1 MTTLFKADPSE
12 FLSPGQQR
20 IALGI
25 AYNGRHYHGWQR
37 QPHGHISVQERLE
50 DALSLVANEPIKVMC
65 AGRTD
70 AGVHASAQVVH
81 FDTIAQRPMRAWT
94 HGGNMNLPDD
104 VAIQWAQLVDEKFHA
119 RFSATARQYRYVI
132 YNHPMRPALMDKEVT
147 WNFRP
152 LDISKMQQAAGYLLG
167 THDFSSFRAAACQ
180 ANSPI
185 RTMLHLNVI
194 GAGDYI
200 VLDVRANAFLHH
212 MIRNLAGLLMKIG
225 AGEAA
230 PEWALEVLM
239 AKDRRVSAATAKPYG
254 LYFVNAEYDE
264 SFGLPQMPIGPH
276 FLSPWMNTQANA

>member
-1 MTTLFKADPSE
+1 MARTFKADASE
-12 FLSPGQQR
+12 FLAEGTQR

-37 QPHGHISVQERLE
+37 QPSGHISVQEKLE
-50 DALSLVANEPIKVMC
+50 DALSIVANEPIKVMC

-81 FDTIAQRPMRAWT
+81 FDTVAQRPLRAWT

-104 VAIQWAQLVDEKFHA
+104 VAIQWAQPVDEKFHA
-119 RFSATARQYRYVI
+119 RFSATARRYRYVI
-132 YNHPMRPALMDKEVT
+132 YNHALRPALMDKEVT
-147 WNFRP
+147 WNYRP
-152 LDISKMQQAAGYLLG
+152 LDIVSMQKAADHLVG

-185 RTMLHLNVI
+185 RTMHHLNVI
-194 GAGDYI
+194 AAGDYI

-225 AGEAA
+225 AGEAP
-230 PEWALEVLM
+230 PEWAMEVLI

-254 LYFVNAEYDE
+254 LYFVDAEYDDV
-264 SFGLPQMPIGPH
+264 FNLPQTPLGPH
-276 FLSPWMNTQANA
+276 FLAPWINV

>member
-1 MTTLFKADPSE
+1 MATTFKADASE
-12 FLSPGQQR
+12 FLAEDTQR

-25 AYNGRHYHGWQR
+25 AYNGRYYHGWQR
-37 QPHGHISVQERLE
+37 QPSGHISIQEKLE
-50 DALSLVANEPIKVMC
+50 DALSIVANEPIKVMC

-81 FDTIAQRPMRAWT
+81 FDTVAQRPLRAWT

-104 VAIQWAQLVDEKFHA
+104 VAIQWAQPVDEKFHA
-119 RFSATARQYRYVI
+119 RFSATARRYRYVI
-132 YNHPMRPALMDKEVT
+132 YNHALRPALMDKEVT
-147 WNFRP
+147 WNYRP
-152 LDISKMQQAAGYLLG
+152 LDIVSMQKAAAHLVG

-185 RTMLHLNVI
+185 RTMHHLNVI
-194 GAGDYI
+194 AAGDYI

-225 AGEAA
+225 AGEAP
-230 PEWALEVLM
+230 PEWAMEVLI

-254 LYFVNAEYDE
+254 LYFVDAEYDDA
-264 SFGLPQMPIGPH
+264 FNLPQTPLGPH
-276 FLSPWMNTQANA
+276 FLAPWINV

>member
-1 MTTLFKADPSE
+1 MATTFKADASE
-12 FLSPGQQR
+12 FLAEDKQR

-25 AYNGRHYHGWQR
+25 AYNGRYYHGWQR
-37 QPHGHISVQERLE
+37 QPSGHISVQEKLE
-50 DALSLVANEPIKVMC
+50 DALSIVANEPIKVMC

-81 FDTIAQRPMRAWT
+81 FDTVAQRPLRAWT

-104 VAIQWAQLVDEKFHA
+104 VAIQWAQPVDEKFHA
-119 RFSATARQYRYVI
+119 RFSATARRYRYVI
-132 YNHPMRPALMDKEVT
+132 YNHALRPALMDKEVT
-147 WNFRP
+147 WNYRP
-152 LDISKMQQAAGYLLG
+152 LDIVSMQKAAAHLVG

-185 RTMLHLNVI
+185 RTMHHLNVI
-194 GAGDYI
+194 AAGDYI

-225 AGEAA
+225 AGEAP
-230 PEWALEVLM
+230 PEWAMEVLI

-254 LYFVNAEYDE
+254 LYFVDAEYDDA
-264 SFGLPQMPIGPH
+264 FNLPQTPLGPH
-276 FLSPWMNTQANA
+276 FLAPWIDV

>member
-1 MTTLFKADPSE
+1 MTTQVKADASE
-12 FLSPGQQR
+12 FLALGQQR
-20 IALGI
+20 IALGV
-25 AYNGRHYHGWQR
+25 AYNGRNYHGWQR
-37 QPHGHISVQERLE
+37 QPHGHITVQEKLE
-50 DALSLVANEPIKVMC
+50 DALSMVANEPIKVMC

-81 FDTIAQRPMRAWT
+81 FDTSAQRPLRAWT

-104 VAIQWAQLVDEKFHA
+104 VAIQWAHPVDEKFHA
-119 RFSATARQYRYVI
+119 RFSATARRYRYVI
-132 YNHPMRPALMDKEVT
+132 FNHPMRPALMDKEVS
-147 WNFRP
+147 WNYRP

-167 THDFSSFRAAACQ
+167 THDFSSLRAASCQ

-185 RTMLHLNVI
+185 RTMHHLNVI

-225 AGEAA
+225 ASEAP

-239 AKDRRVSAATAKPYG
+239 AQDRRVSPATAPPYG
-254 LYFVNAEYDE
+254 LYFVDAEYDDA
-264 SFGLPQMPIGPH
+264 FGLPQQPVGPH
-276 FLSPWMNTQANA
+276 FLAPWMNA

>member
-1 MTTLFKADPSE
+1 MTSNFTADASE
-12 FLSPGQQR
+12 FLLAGQQR
-20 IALGI
+20 IALSI

-37 QPHGHISVQERLE
+37 QPHGYISVQERLE
-50 DALSLVANEPIKVMC
+50 DALSKVANEPIKVMC

-81 FDTIAQRPMRAWT
+81 LDTLAHRPLRAWT

-104 VAIQWAQLVDEKFHA
+104 VAIQWAHPVDEKFHA
-119 RFSATARQYRYVI
+119 RFSATARRYRYVI
-132 YNHPMRPALMDKEVT
+132 YNHAMRPGLMDKEVS

-152 LDISKMQQAAGYLLG
+152 LNVIHMQQAADYLLG

-185 RTMLHLNVI
+185 RTLHHLNI
-194 GAGDYI
+194 ISAGNYI

-230 PEWALEVLM
+230 PEWALDVLS

-254 LYFVNAEYDE
+254 LYFVEAEYDP
-264 SFGLPQMPIGPH
+264 SFGLPQLPLGPH
-276 FLSPWMNTQANA
+276 FLAPWMNA

>member
-1 MTTLFKADPSE
+1 MATTFKADASE
-12 FLSPGQQR
+12 FLAEDKQR

-25 AYNGRHYHGWQR
+25 AYNGRYYHGWQR
-37 QPHGHISVQERLE
+37 QPSGHISVQEKLE
-50 DALSLVANEPIKVMC
+50 DALSIVANEPIKVMC

-81 FDTIAQRPMRAWT
+81 FDTVAQRPMRAWT

-104 VAIQWAQLVDEKFHA
+104 VAIQWAQPVDEKFHA
-119 RFSATARQYRYVI
+119 RFSATARRYRYVI
-132 YNHPMRPALMDKEVT
+132 YNHALRPALMDKEVT
-147 WNFRP
+147 WNYRP
-152 LDISKMQQAAGYLLG
+152 LDIVSMQKAAAHLVG

-185 RTMLHLNVI
+185 RTMHHLNVI
-194 GAGDYI
+194 AAGDYI

-225 AGEAA
+225 AGEAP
-230 PEWALEVLM
+230 PEWAMEVLI

-254 LYFVNAEYDE
+254 LYFVDAEYDDA
-264 SFGLPQMPIGPH
+264 FNLPQTPLGPH
-276 FLSPWMNTQANA
+276 FLAPWINV

>member
-1 MTTLFKADPSE
+1 MATIFTADASE
-12 FLSPGQQR
+12 FLGLGQQR
-20 IALGI
+20 VALAV

-37 QPHGHISVQERLE
+37 QPHGHISVQEKLE
-50 DALSLVANEPIKVMC
+50 DALTLVANEPIKVMC

-81 FDTIAQRPMRAWT
+81 FDTSAQRPMRAWT

-104 VAIQWAQLVDEKFHA
+104 VAIQWAHVVDEKFHA
-119 RFSATARQYRYVI
+119 RFSATARRYRYVI
-132 YNHPMRPALMDKEVT
+132 YNHPMRPALMEKEVT

-152 LDISKMQQAAGYLLG
+152 LDVSKMQQAAGYLLG

-180 ANSPI
+180 ANTPI
-185 RTMLHLNVI
+185 RTMRHLDVI
-194 GAGDYI
+194 SAGSYI
-200 VLDVRANAFLHH
+200 VLDVCANAFLHH

-225 AGEAA
+225 AGEAP

-254 LYFVNAEYDE
+254 LYFVNAEYDD
-264 SFGLPQMPIGPH
+264 SFGLPKHPMGPH
-276 FLSPWMNTQANA
+276 FLEPWMNA

>member
-1 MTTLFKADPSE
+1 MATTFKADASE
-12 FLSPGQQR
+12 FLAEDKQR

-25 AYNGRHYHGWQR
+25 AYNGRYYHGWQR
-37 QPHGHISVQERLE
+37 QPSGHISVQEKLE
-50 DALSLVANEPIKVMC
+50 DALSIVANEPIKVMC

-81 FDTIAQRPMRAWT
+81 FDTVAQRPLRAWT

-104 VAIQWAQLVDEKFHA
+104 VAIQWAQPVDEKFHA
-119 RFSATARQYRYVI
+119 RFSATARRYRYVI
-132 YNHPMRPALMDKEVT
+132 YNHALRPALMDKEVT
-147 WNFRP
+147 WNYRP
-152 LDISKMQQAAGYLLG
+152 LDIVSMQKAAAHLVG

-185 RTMLHLNVI
+185 RTMHHLNVI
-194 GAGDYI
+194 AAGDYI

-225 AGEAA
+225 AGEAP
-230 PEWALEVLM
+230 PEWAMEVLI

-254 LYFVNAEYDE
+254 LYFVDAEYDDA
-264 SFGLPQMPIGPH
+264 FNLPQTPLGPH
-276 FLSPWMNTQANA
+276 FLAPWINV

>member
-1 MTTLFKADPSE
+1 MTTQVKADASE
-12 FLSPGQQR
+12 FLALGQQR
-20 IALGI
+20 IALGV
-25 AYNGRHYHGWQR
+25 AYNGRNYHGWQR
-37 QPHGHISVQERLE
+37 QPHGHITVQEKLE
-50 DALSLVANEPIKVMC
+50 DALSMVANEPIKVMC

-81 FDTIAQRPMRAWT
+81 FDTSAQRPLRAWT

-104 VAIQWAQLVDEKFHA
+104 VAIQWAHPVDEKFHA
-119 RFSATARQYRYVI
+119 RFSATARRYRYVI
-132 YNHPMRPALMDKEVT
+132 FNHPMRPALMDKEVS
-147 WNFRP
+147 WNYRP

-167 THDFSSFRAAACQ
+167 THDFSSLRAASCQ

-185 RTMLHLNVI
+185 RTMHHLNVI

-225 AGEAA
+225 ASEAP

-239 AKDRRVSAATAKPYG
+239 AQDRRVSAATAPPYG
-254 LYFVNAEYDE
+254 LYFVDAEYDDA
-264 SFGLPQMPIGPH
+264 FGLPQQPVGPH
-276 FLSPWMNTQANA
+276 FLAPWMNA

>member
-1 MTTLFKADPSE
+1 MATTFKADSSE
-12 FLSPGQQR
+12 FLAEDKQR

-25 AYNGRHYHGWQR
+25 AYNGRYYHGWQR
-37 QPHGHISVQERLE
+37 QPSGHISVQEKLE
-50 DALSLVANEPIKVMC
+50 DALSIVANEPIKVMC

-81 FDTIAQRPMRAWT
+81 FDTVAQRPLRAWT

-104 VAIQWAQLVDEKFHA
+104 VAIQWAQPVDEKFHA
-119 RFSATARQYRYVI
+119 RFSATARRYRYVI
-132 YNHPMRPALMDKEVT
+132 YNHALRPALMDKEVT
-147 WNFRP
+147 WNYRP
-152 LDISKMQQAAGYLLG
+152 LDIVSMQKAAAHLVG

-185 RTMLHLNVI
+185 RTMHHLSVI
-194 GAGDYI
+194 AAGDYI

-225 AGEAA
+225 AGEAP
-230 PEWALEVLM
+230 PEWAMEVLI

-254 LYFVNAEYDE
+254 LYFVDAEYDDA
-264 SFGLPQMPIGPH
+264 FNLPQTPLGPH
-276 FLSPWMNTQANA
+276 FLAPWINV

>member
-1 MTTLFKADPSE
+1 MATTFKADASE
-12 FLSPGQQR
+12 FLAEDKQR

-25 AYNGRHYHGWQR
+25 AYNGRYYHGWQR
-37 QPHGHISVQERLE
+37 QPSGHISVQEKLE
-50 DALSLVANEPIKVMC
+50 DALSIVANEPIKVMC

-81 FDTIAQRPMRAWT
+81 FDTSAQRPLRAWT

-104 VAIQWAQLVDEKFHA
+104 VAIQWAQPVDEKFHA
-119 RFSATARQYRYVI
+119 RFSATARRYRYVI
-132 YNHPMRPALMDKEVT
+132 YNHALRPALMDKEVT
-147 WNFRP
+147 WNYRP
-152 LDISKMQQAAGYLLG
+152 LDIVSMQKAAAHLVG

-185 RTMLHLNVI
+185 RTMHHLNVI
-194 GAGDYI
+194 AAGDYI

-225 AGEAA
+225 AGEAP
-230 PEWALEVLM
+230 PEWAMEVLI

-254 LYFVNAEYDE
+254 LYFVDAEYDDA
-264 SFGLPQMPIGPH
+264 FNLPQTPLGPH
-276 FLSPWMNTQANA
+276 FLAPWINV

>member
-1 MTTLFKADPSE
+1 MATTFKADASE
-12 FLSPGQQR
+12 FLAEDKQR

-25 AYNGRHYHGWQR
+25 AYNGRYYHGWQR
-37 QPHGHISVQERLE
+37 QPSGHISVQEKLE
-50 DALSLVANEPIKVMC
+50 DALSIVANEPIKVMC

-81 FDTIAQRPMRAWT
+81 FDTVAQRPLRAWT

-104 VAIQWAQLVDEKFHA
+104 VAIQWAQPVDEKFHA
-119 RFSATARQYRYVI
+119 RFSATARRYRYVI
-132 YNHPMRPALMDKEVT
+132 YNHALRPALMDKEVT
-147 WNFRP
+147 WNYRP
-152 LDISKMQQAAGYLLG
+152 LDIVSMQKAAAHLVG

-185 RTMLHLNVI
+185 RTMHHLNVI
-194 GAGDYI
+194 AAGDYI

-225 AGEAA
+225 AGEAP
-230 PEWALEVLM
+230 PEWAMEVLI

-254 LYFVNAEYDE
+254 LYFVDAEYDDA
-264 SFGLPQMPIGPH
+264 FNLPQTPLGPH
-276 FLSPWMNTQANA
+276 FLAPWVNV